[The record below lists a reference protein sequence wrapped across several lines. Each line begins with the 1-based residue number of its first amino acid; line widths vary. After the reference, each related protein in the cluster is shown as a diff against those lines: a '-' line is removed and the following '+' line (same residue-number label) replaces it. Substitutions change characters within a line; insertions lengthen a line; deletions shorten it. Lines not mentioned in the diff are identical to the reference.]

1 MLFVFSSLQVQQK
14 SSAIVQKKSYVP
26 TSKGEYIVTKLDD
39 LVNWARRV
47 SGWNRRAR
55 WGETVSNALRCR
67 WEMDSSHLRRIKI
80 SLEFSTGR
88 LLGFSARG

>member
-14 SSAIVQKKSYVP
+14 SSAVVQKKSYVP

-47 SGWNRRAR
+47 SG
-55 WGETVSNALRCR
+55 
-67 WEMDSSHLRRIKI
+67 
-80 SLEFSTGR
+80 
-88 LLGFSARG
+88 